1 MAGPAGSALVP
12 SRQGQAAFAAPSNP
26 MPTKPQVLSSKW
38 TGLSEHLLATIF
50 PVTAN
55 GSRDAGPHV
64 VAPPTDAI
72 LEATASW
79 QSPFEGS
86 GPESKAPA
94 IMAMLQ
100 SGVPQSYVQS
110 LAKLQ
115 GNGPVGNFLADLVKS
130 GASAVTTFSKAT
142 QGRSGMTKLN
152 STQVF
157 IGAPPVKLPMTLH
170 FRAFDNPAAEVRAP
184 VDQLW
189 AWFLARKLAPDG
201 AIVSAGKALSSG
213 DVLSALMP
221 SEAPQMVGL
230 RFGGFTFAPMV
241 IESLSQ
247 PLTVSRGV
255 DGEALHVAVNL
266 TLATLTA
273 LDAYD
278 WRRAREGKPTALF
291 SNSQ

>member
-1 MAGPAGSALVP
+1 MAGPAGNALIP
-12 SRQGQAAFAAPSNP
+12 SRQGLELLNLSARP
-26 MPTKPQVLSSKW
+26 MPAKPQVLSSKW
-38 TGLSEHLLATIF
+38 TGLSKHLLATIF
-50 PVTAN
+50 PVSAD
-55 GSRDAGPHV
+55 GSPDTGPEV
-64 VAPPTDAI
+64 VAPPTDAT
-72 LEATASW
+72 LEATAGW

-86 GPESKAPA
+86 GPEARAPA

-100 SGVPQSYVQS
+100 SGAPQSYVQS

-115 GNGPVGNFLADLVKS
+115 GSGPVSDFIADLVKS
-130 GASAVTTFSKAT
+130 GAAAVTAFSKSA

-213 DVLSALMP
+213 DVVSALMP
-221 SEAPQMVGL
+221 SEAPQMVGF

-247 PLTVSRGV
+247 PLTVSRGT
-255 DGEALHVAVNL
+255 DGEALHVAVNI

-273 LDAYD
+273 LDADD
-278 WRRAREGKPTALF
+278 WRRAREGKPTLLF
-291 SNSQ
+291 NNVR